1 MIIDILI
8 FIAGVIGGALITLN
22 NTRKVRAIANKLEEE
37 AQELREKVEKEVK
50 SRRKPKTKTAKKQ
63 VRTTPPRV

>member
-63 VRTTPPRV
+63 IRKTPPRV